1 MPVSVSSEL
10 LSTVTIYVACQGASL
25 ATLLSYI
32 VSMVNSTAQKRKRFG
47 GDGREKAGYQLAPVL
62 RSTPSS
68 ANASK
73 LLTHFLPQTPQN
85 WNAGVQWPAST
96 CSQVL
101 FQYREKGGLDPAI
114 HIHLLA

>member
-32 VSMVNSTAQKRKRFG
+32 VSMVNSTAQKRKRFW
-47 GDGREKAGYQLAPVL
+47 GRRPGKVGYQLAPVL

-96 CSQVL
+96 CTQVL

-114 HIHLLA
+114 HVHLLA